1 MVREIPNILS
11 TISIAQFSIP
21 LVATTR
27 KERKIFLPTR
37 DSSYHAKEPVET
49 FSIPKSFEA
58 IHGSL
63 RPFLISRQ
71 LEKPILEQIYTFE
84 IGALN
89 SHDMNRRLLFN

>member
-49 FSIPKSFEA
+49 FLIPKSFEA